1 MGGSKKVQKCAD
13 IIYGWSQIAY
23 EDDDETSE
31 DRKDSKRNTFQ
42 KNLEKNGLQLEIEP
56 AEVCILFFLSA
67 SLVLCGPRNSF
78 LSLSTFLKISSNFG
92 QF

>member
-1 MGGSKKVQKCAD
+1 MGPKCAD

-31 DRKDSKRNTFQ
+31 DRKDFKRNTFQ

-56 AEVCILFFLSA
+56 AEVCI
-67 SLVLCGPRNSF
+67 SF
-78 LSLSTFLKISSNFG
+78 SCLLWS
-92 QF
+92 

>member
-31 DRKDSKRNTFQ
+31 DRKDFKRNTFQ

-56 AEVCILFFLSA
+56 AEVCNLFF
-67 SLVLCGPRNSF
+67 SF
-78 LSLSTFLKISSNFG
+78 
-92 QF
+92 